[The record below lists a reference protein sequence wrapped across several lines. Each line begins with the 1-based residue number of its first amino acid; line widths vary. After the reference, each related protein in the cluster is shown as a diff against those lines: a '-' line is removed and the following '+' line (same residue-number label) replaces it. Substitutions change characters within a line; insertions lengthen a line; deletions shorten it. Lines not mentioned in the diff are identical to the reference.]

1 MKNRNLLLTVAV
13 NLGMIS
19 GLTAQNVPSYVPT
32 NGLVGWWPFNG
43 NANDESGNG
52 NIGSVNGTTPTNDRF
67 GNSNSAYNFNGINNF
82 IEVQN
87 NQSLQLTSS
96 MSFSLWYN
104 FDSLNFDV
112 TNNIMQGRLIDK
124 VPNST
129 GQGYWSTLVKANSPT
144 SPFYCNNN
152 NSSNASISF
161 GITSG
166 KTTCTSRNQWYNLLG
181 TFNNGFY
188 RIFLNGNLVDSNN
201 VAGPNIPINNL
212 SLYFGYAHNTN
223 DPRYYYRGKLDDIAI
238 WNRALSLSEITQ
250 LYNQGI
256 CKTSITVTDT
266 LLIHTGIT
274 SYNPVAYQNTLK
286 VWPNPGNQDITIDA
300 GNLAL
305 MQGWKIRIS
314 NAQGVHIY
322 PSGSQ
327 NGLINQQQQTLDM
340 SGWGGNGLY
349 FLYLID
355 PQNNIQEVKKI
366 VLAP

>member
-13 NLGMIS
+13 ILGMIS

-52 NIGSVNGTTPTNDRF
+52 NNGTVNGATLTTDRF
-67 GNSNSAYNFNGINNF
+67 GNAGKAFNFDGLNDYIEKNDLNISAVNGF
-82 IEVQN
+82 
-87 NQSLQLTSS
+87 
-96 MSFSLWYN
+96 SFSIWVYLKNTVNPGSQPKTFFYLVN
-104 FDSLNFDV
+104 QTF
-112 TNNIMQGRLIDK
+112 
-124 VPNST
+124 
-129 GQGYWSTLVKANSPT
+129 QGYNLGFDYSTLTVNL
-144 SPFYCNNN
+144 
-152 NSSNASISF
+152 SSNANQIS
-161 GITSG
+161 SG
-166 KTTCTSRNQWYNLLG
+166 NNPYLNNWVNYSVVLNQFANQVSL
-181 TFNNGFY
+181 FV
-188 RIFLNGNLVDSNN
+188 NGNLVGQSFG
-201 VAGPNIPINNL
+201 AFPSPLLYLNIGRTGDGGDGWHMEG
-212 SLYFGYAHNTN
+212 S
-223 DPRYYYRGKLDDIAI
+223 LDDIAI
-238 WNRALSLSEITQ
+238 WNRALSQSEITQ

-300 GNLAL
+300 GNLVS
-305 MQGWKIRIS
+305 MQGWKIRVS
-314 NAQGVHIY
+314 NAQGVQIY

-327 NGLINQQQQTLDM
+327 SGLVNQQQQTLDM
-340 SGWGGNGLY
+340 SSWGGNGLY